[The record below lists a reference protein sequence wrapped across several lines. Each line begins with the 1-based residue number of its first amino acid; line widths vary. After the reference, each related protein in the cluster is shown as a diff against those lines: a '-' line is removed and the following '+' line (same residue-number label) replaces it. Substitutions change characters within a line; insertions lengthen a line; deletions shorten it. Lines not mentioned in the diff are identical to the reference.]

1 MISGNRTHLS
11 SYLTGL
17 LSSGRAVFSRDE
29 AVSDLGSSPGAFL
42 DAAERLQRRGHLVH
56 VRQGFYVVV
65 PPQYLSWGAPP
76 ALMVRRR
83 PDAA

>member
-29 AVSDLGSSPGAFL
+29 AVRDLGSSPGAFL
-42 DAAERLQRRGHLVH
+42 DAAERLQAG
-56 VRQGFYVVV
+56 GT
-65 PPQYLSWGAPP
+65 W
-76 ALMVRRR
+76 
-83 PDAA
+83 

>member
-29 AVSDLGSSPGAFL
+29 AGVT
-42 DAAERLQRRGHLVH
+42 
-56 VRQGFYVVV
+56 
-65 PPQYLSWGAPP
+65 WGAVP
-76 ALMVRRR
+76 VRSSMRR
-83 PDAA
+83 SVSSAWGTS

>member
-29 AVSDLGSSPGAFL
+29 AVRDLESSPGAFL
-42 DAAERLQRRGHLVH
+42 DAAERLQRRVHLVN
-56 VRQGFYVVV
+56 VRQGFYVVG
-65 PPQYLSWGAPP
+65 PAPISVMGRAS